1 MKRILVVLLVL
12 VALPSFAQKKAKSAP
27 APVPEPKLS
36 FSLKEMGF
44 GSQGTGI
51 ISCQYLTVYN
61 NSLDTISIKE
71 INCHMGKV
79 FTVPSPAKSM
89 YPVLM
94 YPKRSMTISVCFTPD
109 KPGDFKSKISF
120 KMANDSASIP
130 IWGKGIKPEDVS
142 KLPKTEISVV
152 PHKKGKEAII
162 KVHLATQSKVIL
174 QIMDDLGSVVKSYF
188 NNEVVNPGNYE
199 QIFDC
204 TDKGGKKLPVGTFY
218 ARAIITD
225 INTNKEIK
233 TTKMFTVK

>member
-1 MKRILVVLLVL
+1 MKRILVVLFVMI
-12 VALPSFAQKKAKSAP
+12 ALPGLAQKKTKPAP
-27 APVPEPKLS
+27 APESKLS

-71 INCHMGKV
+71 INCHMGKI

-109 KPGDFKSKISF
+109 KPGDFKSRITF
-120 KMANDSASIP
+120 KMANDSSSIP
-130 IWGKGIKPEDVS
+130 IWGKGIKPEDMS
-142 KLPKTEISVV
+142 KQPKTDVSVV
-152 PHKKGKEAII
+152 PQKKGKEAMI
-162 KVHLATQSKVIL
+162 KVYLATQSKVIL
-174 QIMDDLGSVVKSYF
+174 QIMDDLGSVVRSYF

-204 TDKGGKKLPVGTFY
+204 TDKGGKKLPSGTFY

-225 INTNKEIK
+225 VNTNKETK
-233 TTKMFTVK
+233 MTKMFHIK